1 MQIPTLKK
9 NALSPRRGDGGR
21 RAIRT
26 GTGSA
31 SPVETRPCY
40 SRGVKEQSRPADL
53 TAFLRA
59 LGLCAEVGRLISA
72 GDIALVESAWQIPD
86 TVVSSYGWLLVMKDG
101 TGSISNIRP
110 TTADPARP
118 RRWSSLTSEQTSYI
132 PHSGIAQASTG
143 TAPITSTRI
152 SGPRHRRCTSGRIAG
167 QRGAGLV

>member
-40 SRGVKEQSRPADL
+40 SRGVKEQSCPADL

-101 TGSISNIRP
+101 HRLYLKYTPDDSRP
-110 TTADPARP
+110 GAPEEMELIDLRADEPYP
-118 RRWSSLTSEQTSYI
+118 
-132 PHSGIAQASTG
+132 
-143 TAPITSTRI
+143 TR
-152 SGPRHRRCTSGRIAG
+152 G
-167 QRGAGLV
+167 